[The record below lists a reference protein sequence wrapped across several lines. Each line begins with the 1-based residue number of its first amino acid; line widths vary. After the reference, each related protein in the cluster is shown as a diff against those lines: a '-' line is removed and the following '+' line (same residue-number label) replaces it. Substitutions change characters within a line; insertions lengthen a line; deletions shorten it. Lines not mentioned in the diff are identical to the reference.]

1 MEGNFQ
7 IKDHKFC
14 KGRTSPLAGIPYLR
28 GGEDKIDQFVIW
40 RRSSNCRPDDHT
52 SWLRSAN
59 TIGIPNS
66 QLTLWTSFRG
76 NWEYFILWSALFD
89 FKCPYLQLSPKSS
102 YLVLQ
107 NTVRNVTFLK
117 PKNKRKIFFRFSEWF
132 PSGPSFTTR
141 LISVYHQ
148 RPPLPT
154 ILMNNP
160 HGNRRSSSSRN
171 LFSPTSVHKIDID
184 SMKKFFWKFWKLVWS
199 YCCST
204 F

>member
-52 SWLRSAN
+52 SWRRSAN

-117 PKNKRKIFFRFSEWF
+117 PKNKKDFLDF
-132 PSGPSFTTR
+132 PNGFPPAPLLRRDSSAFT
-141 LISVYHQ
+141 IKD
-148 RPPLPT
+148 LPCPQSWWT
-154 ILMNNP
+154 ILMEIADLHLP
-160 HGNRRSSSSRN
+160 ETYFLQH
-171 LFSPTSVHKIDID
+171 LFT
-184 SMKKFFWKFWKLVWS
+184 KLI
-199 YCCST
+199 
-204 F
+204 